1 MEYALREPNSQKQIK
16 KSYGVLILVLMEY
29 ASRGDLTKSNSLSLD
44 TVNKS
49 PLHSLNRLFLIARNI
64 CKSFLVLL
72 NPLHLLRNR
81 NPHFARPVAM

>member
-1 MEYALREPNSQKQIK
+1 
-16 KSYGVLILVLMEY
+16 MEY

-64 CKSFLVLL
+64 CKSFLELKK
-72 NPLHLLRNR
+72 
-81 NPHFARPVAM
+81 A